1 MSVLV
6 VLISR
11 ELGGG
16 RAVQAL
22 CAWSYAFAATP
33 LLMGHV
39 LITASL
45 DLVVWPLVCLFVI
58 RALMRAEPRWW
69 QAAGA
74 A

>member
-1 MSVLV
+1 MLSVLVV

-33 LLMGHV
+33 
-39 LITASL
+39 
-45 DLVVWPLVCLFVI
+45 C
-58 RALMRAEPRWW
+58 
-69 QAAGA
+69 
-74 A
+74 

>member
-1 MSVLV
+1 VRLV
-6 VLISR
+6 VCVR
-11 ELGGG
+11 GD
-16 RAVQAL
+16 
-22 CAWSYAFAATP
+22 P

-69 QAAGA
+69 LAAGA